1 MQHVTNSNDAAA
13 LAQVP
18 DPEQQHRVM
27 IEAVENHMPEA
38 IIIDEIGEDGAM
50 SKCHTTIQCSVLVA
64 ASAAVLHP
72 NKLLGGHRN

>member
-1 MQHVTNSNDAAA
+1 MLMPNEYNHVAA

-38 IIIDEIGEDGAM
+38 IIIDEIGE
-50 SKCHTTIQCSVLVA
+50 Q
-64 ASAAVLHP
+64 
-72 NKLLGGHRN
+72 GHHG